1 MPMGSNDRNRHSKF
15 VNLWKNRHF
24 SDSLRYAVEGLVT
37 ACREERNLR
46 FHVFS
51 VILVVIAGFVF
62 RVSVGE
68 WLWLIL
74 CIFFVLASEIW
85 NTAIENAVDLATGYR
100 RHPLAKKAK
109 DTAAGGVLLSAVF
122 AVIVGMVIFVPKI
135 WHLFF

>member
-15 VNLWKNRHF
+15 VNRWKNRHF

-37 ACREERNLR
+37 ACREERNMR